1 MGNNLGVRLPA
12 NVAKAAR
19 LHPDQMVRVSV
30 DDGSVTIT
38 PVDGLELTL
47 EQRLALFDP
56 TKHGGEA
63 MTVEPLGAENG
74 KAAQSGTG
82 HSGDM
87 HECGKRFL
95 ICD

>member
-1 MGNNLGVRLPA
+1 MRLPA
-12 NVAKAAR
+12 NVAKAAH
-19 LHPDQMVRVSV
+19 LHLDQMVRVSV

-56 TKHGGEA
+56 AKHGGEA

-74 KAAQSGTG
+74 KAAQDGAGRQAAMGSRSAGY
-82 HSGDM
+82 HLDQ
-87 HECGKRFL
+87 L
-95 ICD
+95 